1 MFIEG
6 EELDEEG
13 GEEEE
18 GIDYADELPAF
29 DEEAYYE
36 GVVRTITGHFESLGL
51 NVETELKIKYEK
63 KHRKIEK
70 IGNRLKI
77 NFYA

>member
-1 MFIEG
+1 MLLEG

-18 GIDYADELPAF
+18 GIDYADELPEF

-36 GVVRTITGHFESLGL
+36 GVVRTIIWSF
-51 NVETELKIKYEK
+51 
-63 KHRKIEK
+63 
-70 IGNRLKI
+70 
-77 NFYA
+77 